1 MTHGKIE
8 LRDVLNFFDYEKV
21 REEMRRRVIAL
32 KRTRRVAVGPYLSF
46 VFENRDT
53 LLFQI
58 QEMCRV
64 ERITDDAKIQ
74 DEIDV
79 YGALLPRP
87 GELSATL
94 MIEIADKEQIKPV
107 LDRFMG
113 IDTGQCVWIQV
124 GKEFAVAGE
133 FEAGHSDEEKGKLA
147 AVHFVRFTFPAAAVR
162 AFADSPAFLVGGSPC
177 RAGPRGAVGGDEG
190 RAVRGSA
197 RVRGGGLAVLL
208 ASGVLLTAC
217 GQDEKPAPAA
227 GPSGFCFLP
236 GRSARGRRR

>member
-8 LRDVLNFFDYEKV
+8 LGDVLNFFEYEKV
-21 REEMRRRVIAL
+21 REEMRGRVIAL
-32 KRTRRVAVGPYLSF
+32 KRDRRVAVGPYLSF

-113 IDTGQCVWIQV
+113 IDTGQNVWIQV

-162 AFADSPAFLVGGSPC
+162 AFAASPAFL
-177 RAGPRGAVGGDEG
+177 AVDHPAA
-190 RAVRGSA
+190 RA
-197 RVRGGGLAVLL
+197 RVELSAETRAALSEDLRG
-208 ASGVLLTAC
+208 
-217 GQDEKPAPAA
+217 
-227 GPSGFCFLP
+227 
-236 GRSARGRRR
+236 